1 MNIQILNVIN
11 VTKTLITKLIEKS
24 LKVIKKLMRRKQIM
38 SNLGKLPRILW
49 SKLMKEMI
57 LQHLE
62 NYNREGR
69 ISPVRVHQC
78 NIGVWWSRS
87 NSNHFGEATEDA
99 NDAVDKIFMPVGYEA
114 LSALLPKCSNCGRS
128 NQSSKRRVSK
138 RHCLA

>member
-1 MNIQILNVIN
+1 
-11 VTKTLITKLIEKS
+11 
-24 LKVIKKLMRRKQIM
+24 MR
-38 SNLGKLPRILW
+38 
-49 SKLMKEMI
+49 EMI
-57 LQHLE
+57 LQHLKTTTE
-62 NYNREGR
+62 KEESLQDHR
-69 ISPVRVHQC
+69 C
-78 NIGVWWSRS
+78 NIGVQWSWT